1 MKRIHLNWFPRISG
15 WLKKSTSEVRLPK
28 SDLENYLEALIGSKV
43 QSLAIYRQALTH
55 RSYDN
60 LGQILS
66 NERLEYLGDSVIN
79 CAVGHAL
86 YELYPEEP
94 EGTLTSIRSYIVSRN
109 HLNAV
114 ANKVELD
121 SVLLADSSLDLKNS
135 DVLGNAL
142 EALVGAIYLDQ
153 GFDFASKF
161 VRKTLIVSKKNLTV
175 LSKKEEDYKTEF
187 IILMQKHKIKY
198 DFAYIDSSYEKGV
211 GVLHRCQLLI
221 GPDGQ
226 SIATGIGSSKKI
238 AHQNAAKDALKVL
251 NKQPQIIREL
261 AL

>member
-1 MKRIHLNWFPRISG
+1 MKSIKLNWFPRIG
-15 WLKKSTSEVRLPK
+15 GLLKKSSAKVHPPK
-28 SDLENYLEALIGSKV
+28 SDLEKYLEALIGGKV

-86 YELYPEEP
+86 YELYPEET

-114 ANKVELD
+114 AEKIDIE

-142 EALVGAIYLDQ
+142 EALVGAIYLDK
-153 GFDFASKF
+153 GFEFASKF
-161 VRKTLIVSKKNLTV
+161 VRKTLIVSKKNLKV
-175 LSKKEEDYKTEF
+175 ISKKEEDFKTEF

-211 GVLHRCQLLI
+211 GLMHRCQLLI
-221 GPDGQ
+221 GEDNQ
-226 SIATGIGSSKKI
+226 RIATGVGTSKKI

-251 NKQPQIIREL
+251 EKQPQMIREL
-261 AL
+261 AR